1 MNDRYYINDVES
13 SRLDPDRRK
22 CPTPILS
29 RFTIMGGKRKTIRR
43 EKDKKKHLFVDLYST
58 RLMIAVLLLF
68 CLSCLDAFL
77 TLALINKG
85 IVYEANP
92 VMAYFLG
99 YGILPFAFTKF
110 AITASAIAVLCLFK
124 NVNLT
129 RISMPLAIKLYVAVI
144 IYEFYLIMI

>member
-1 MNDRYYINDVES
+1 MNDSYYINNAES
-13 SRLDPDRRK
+13 NRIEPDRRK
-22 CPTPILS
+22 CPTPIFS

-43 EKDKKKHLFVDLYST
+43 AKDKNKHLFVDLYST
-58 RLMIAVLLLF
+58 RLMIAVLFLF

-99 YGILPFAFTKF
+99 YGVVPFTFTKF

-129 RISMPLAIKLYVAVI
+129 RISVPLAIKLYVAVI
-144 IYEFYLIMI
+144 IYEFYLFII